1 MFWFNGGKEEEY
13 FQVWQQVVDY
23 FNIEFDFDNLNMYCK
38 VVFQQLVDQGFSQDD
53 VQIMVEDYENVGI
66 LKNYVQWVF
75 EVQKK
80 CVNEIFKEKQVCIVW
95 EWEV

>member
-1 MFWFNGGKEEEY
+1 
-13 FQVWQQVVDY
+13 
-23 FNIEFDFDNLNMYCK
+23 
-38 VVFQQLVDQGFSQDD
+38 
-53 VQIMVEDYENVGI
+53 MVEDYENVGI